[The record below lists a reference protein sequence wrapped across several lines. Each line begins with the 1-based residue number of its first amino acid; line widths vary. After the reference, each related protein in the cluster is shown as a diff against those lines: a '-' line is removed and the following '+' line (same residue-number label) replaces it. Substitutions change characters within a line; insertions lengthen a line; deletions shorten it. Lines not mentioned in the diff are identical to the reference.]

1 MVPYGSPEDIGVI
14 QLAWLGDSVWELHQR
29 LRHVHFP
36 LKSKDLHLSVVNE
49 VKAKSQ
55 SKSLSQIEHL
65 LNSNEMDLIR
75 RARNKTKRYPKSSDP
90 TIYSRATG
98 FETLIGW
105 LFLKDPQ
112 RLSTLFE
119 YLELKMNLT
128 MKKSSKKKF
137 PGKNNKE
144 YKKSLDFSRFSKNTN
159 RSEKNDR
166 FLNNSSKNK
175 KVENLKKNDENN
187 TFSCLL
193 YTSPS
198 PRDIPLSRMPSS
210 A

>member
-1 MVPYGSPEDIGVI
+1 MVPYGTPDEIGVI

-29 LRHVHFP
+29 LKYVHLP
-36 LKSKDLHLSVVNE
+36 LKSKELHLTVVNE

-65 LNSNEMDLIR
+65 LNTNEMNLIR

-119 YLELKMNLT
+119 YLEINI
-128 MKKSSKKKF
+128 
-137 PGKNNKE
+137 
-144 YKKSLDFSRFSKNTN
+144 D
-159 RSEKNDR
+159 
-166 FLNNSSKNK
+166 
-175 KVENLKKNDENN
+175 
-187 TFSCLL
+187 
-193 YTSPS
+193 
-198 PRDIPLSRMPSS
+198 
-210 A
+210 